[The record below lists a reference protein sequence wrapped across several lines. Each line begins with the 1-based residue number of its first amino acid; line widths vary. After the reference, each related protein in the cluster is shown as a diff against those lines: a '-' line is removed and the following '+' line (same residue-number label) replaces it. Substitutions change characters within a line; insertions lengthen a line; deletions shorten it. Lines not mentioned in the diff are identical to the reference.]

1 MIRRARLERL
11 TDQAGDRL
19 IRAIDRL
26 LDAVG
31 SDRQA
36 SLTVAGLVFLTV
48 LILTAKVF
56 YRLISL

>member
-1 MIRRARLERL
+1 MTWRACLADL
-11 TDQAGDRL
+11 TDRAGDRL
-19 IRAIDRL
+19 IRIVDAL
-26 LDAVG
+26 LDVIG

-36 SLTVAGLVFLTV
+36 YITAAGLLFLTA